1 MNVAARARYLLTQAL
16 GAYQGSPRATNWL
29 GRHLE
34 RFDEPLRLAV
44 VGPPRS
50 GKSVLVQA
58 IGETSDE
65 LSLIDAPAPTPET
78 IENICLEA
86 DAVLYLVR
94 HPHSAD
100 LDFLYTLQDHPI
112 ARAAA
117 VNAIVVLSRADELG
131 GGRMEA
137 LVSARRLARRY
148 RRDPRLHGLCQ
159 DVVPVAGLLARAS
172 RDLSRPEFDAL
183 VELARIERAKLEPY
197 LLSVDRFSTISSGHA
212 TVLER
217 FGLFG
222 IRMAI
227 SLIRQGARTP
237 SDLSGELLP
246 RSGLEELL
254 ESITANFLARH
265 DVLKARSALL
275 GLEVVLRM
283 EPRPAAAAIGA
294 ELERTLAS
302 AHDFRELRLL
312 AEIRTGRV
320 TLPTGF
326 EEEAVRLIGGM
337 GVKPDERLAQ
347 VDLGE
352 AIGRWREL
360 AEGPGLGSGERRAA
374 AVVLRSCEAIASGAL
389 GAH

>member
-1 MNVAARARYLLTQAL
+1 VTIAAHAQRLLNQAL
-16 GAYQGSPRATNWL
+16 GAYQDSPRAMNWL

-50 GKSVLVQA
+50 GKSTLIEA
-58 IGETSDE
+58 IGETSAE
-65 LSLIDAPAPTPET
+65 LTLIDAPPPAPDT
-78 IENICLEA
+78 IENICMEA

-100 LDFLYTLQDHPI
+100 LDFLHTLQDHPI

-117 VNAIVVLSRADELG
+117 INAIVVLSRADELG

-137 LVSARRLARRY
+137 LVSTRRLARRY

-159 DVVPVAGLLARAS
+159 DVVPVAGLLARVA
-172 RDLSRPEFDAL
+172 RHLSRPEFDAI
-183 VELARIERAKLEPY
+183 VELARVERAKLEPY
-197 LLSVDRFSTISSGHA
+197 LLSADRFSTISPGHA
-212 TVLER
+212 AVLER
-217 FGLFG
+217 FGMFG

-227 SLIRQGARTP
+227 SLVRQGAHSPSELSTELVPRT
-237 SDLSGELLP
+237 
-246 RSGLEELL
+246 GLDDLL
-254 ESITANFLARH
+254 ESVTANFLERP

-275 GLEVVLRM
+275 GLDVVLRM

-294 ELERTLAS
+294 ELERALAS

-320 TLPTGF
+320 ALPAGYQ
-326 EEEAVRLIGGM
+326 EEAVQLIGGL
-337 GVKPDERLAQ
+337 GVEPAERLAE
-347 VDLGE
+347 VDLPE
-352 AIGRWREL
+352 AIERWRDL
-360 AEGPGLGSGERRAA
+360 AENPGLGSGERRAA
-374 AVVLRSCEAIASGAL
+374 AVVLRSCEAMASGAI
-389 GAH
+389 